1 MQTGGERSIRLTAEN
16 VGGKLRF
23 TVEDSGSGLTREAAQ
38 RLFEPFVSTKASGMG
53 LGLVLSR
60 SIVEAHGGT
69 LWAEVAAHGVFRFI
83 LPALD
88 SGE

>member
-1 MQTGGERSIRLTAEN
+1 
-16 VGGKLRF
+16 
-23 TVEDSGSGLTREAAQ
+23 
-38 RLFEPFVSTKASGMG
+38 
-53 LGLVLSR
+53 VLSR

-69 LWAEVAAHGVFRFI
+69 LWAEVAGHGVFRFI